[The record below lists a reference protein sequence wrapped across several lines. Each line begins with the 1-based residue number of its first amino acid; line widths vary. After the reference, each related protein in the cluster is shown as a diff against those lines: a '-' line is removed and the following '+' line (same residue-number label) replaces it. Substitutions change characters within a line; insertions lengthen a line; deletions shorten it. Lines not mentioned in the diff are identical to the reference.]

1 MDEAQR
7 LLVCQACE
15 QLVLETVACTDA
27 NQAESLAAL
36 FADDAVLVRPGGAA
50 LQGRAAILQAY
61 AARPPDRITRHLV
74 SNIRFHSVTA
84 EQARATS
91 YVQVWSGSMADE
103 ASALGQPARQPPS
116 VGEFDDSF
124 RRFDG
129 RWMIARREARFILQA
144 AF

>member
-7 LLVCQACE
+7 ALVCRTCE
-15 QLVLETVACTDA
+15 QLVLEAVACTDA
-27 NQAESLAAL
+27 NQAQGLAAL
-36 FADDAVLVRPGGAA
+36 FADDAVLVRPGGVA

-61 AARPPDRITRHLV
+61 AARPADRITRHLV
-74 SNIRFHSVTA
+74 SNIRFHLVTA

-103 ASALGQPARQPPS
+103 AGALGRPARQAPS

-124 RRFDG
+124 RRVDG